1 MPAGLAAEN
10 RQELAQ
16 MRAGGRAAGPGPF
29 ENGQGFLNLR
39 LTAGPERL
47 PATYCPSFRTLR
59 PVFVMG
65 RFFMWGRDTQKPPR
79 GAALR
84 LLRGG
89 RINLE
94 RARRFERPT
103 LTLARLCSTPELRPH
118 PVGEGGIPIR
128 AGGCKGENYRDAG
141 KARDLLGCVNWGPES
156 TKGRIRRC
164 DPVKTRWSG
173 RGDSN
178 ARP

>member
-39 LTAGPERL
+39 VTAGPERL

-59 PVFVMG
+59 PVFIMG
-65 RFFMWGRDTQKPPR
+65 RFFLRLDTQKPPR
-79 GAALR
+79 RAALR
-84 LLRGG
+84 FLRGG

-118 PVGEGGIPIR
+118 PVGEGGIPIP
-128 AGGCKGENYRDAG
+128 AGGCKGEM
-141 KARDLLGCVNWGPES
+141 K
-156 TKGRIRRC
+156 
-164 DPVKTRWSG
+164 
-173 RGDSN
+173 
-178 ARP
+178 